1 MVMPPKRILVVDD
14 DPVMARTVA
23 RVLGRDFDVK
33 TVESGADALIA
44 LEAGGFSGV
53 VSDIDMPNM
62 SGPELYRKVVEIY
75 PAMANHFV
83 FFTANDGMVP
93 LLNVPV
99 LLKGASSNGLLKMIH
114 SIT

>member
-1 MVMPPKRILVVDD
+1 MRMRPKRILVVDD

-33 TVESGADALIA
+33 TVDSGADALIA

-62 SGPELYRKVVEIY
+62 SGPELYQKVVEIY
-75 PAMANHFV
+75 PALAHRFV
-83 FFTANDGMVP
+83 FFTANDGVVP
-93 LLNVPV
+93 TLNVPV
-99 LLKGASSNGLLKMIH
+99 LLKGADSNGLLKMVH